1 MSSFIKVELN
11 DSKKKNVNI
20 KDIEP
25 VGNGIKVI
33 RQKEPS
39 ISSSDSS
46 KSSEYSDSDESEGQ
60 C

>member
-11 DSKKKNVNI
+11 DSKKKNANI

-33 RQKEPS
+33 RQKKPS
-39 ISSSDSS
+39 I
-46 KSSEYSDSDESEGQ
+46 
-60 C
+60 